1 MLFKKLRQAFTG
13 YYNFL
18 LLFLTLLF
26 IFRPHSHNVTH
37 LAIWQL
43 LLSVVLLSAI
53 FNAHHNRAVKITIT
67 ALAVPTILFCWL
79 TLLHPS
85 TIVFVGNTCLLILF
99 LGICSTSIIYDV
111 IVRSQVTLETLRGVV
126 CAYFM
131 VAFLFAY
138 IYYLTEFL
146 VPESFY
152 LIHRETGAFSYA
164 EYLAELLYFS
174 FVTLLTVGFGDI
186 TPTQNAAQTA
196 VVIEG
201 IIGQFYVA
209 ILVARIVA
217 VYVFS
222 SDKRLLHTIEEDM
235 GIRKKPRK
243 H

>member
-1 MLFKKLRQAFTG
+1 MIIQKIRHAFSG

-26 IFRPHSHNVTH
+26 IFRPHSQNSTAV
-37 LAIWQL
+37 LAIWQS
-43 LLSVVLLSAI
+43 LLSLALLSAI
-53 FNAHHNRAVKITIT
+53 FNAHHLRAVKITIT
-67 ALAVPTILFCWL
+67 ALAIPTIIFCWL

-85 TIVFVGNTCLLILF
+85 TFVFLTNTCLLILF

-111 IVRSQVTLETLRGVV
+111 VVRARITLETLRGVV

-131 VAFLFAY
+131 VGFLFAY

-146 VPESFY
+146 APESFY
-152 LIHRETGAFSYA
+152 LLHREIGIFSYA
-164 EYLAELLYFS
+164 EFLSEFLYFS

-186 TPTQNAAQTA
+186 TPTQNPAQTA

-217 VYVFS
+217 VYALS
-222 SDKRLLHTIEEDM
+222 SNKRLIRTIEADI
-235 GIRKKPRK
+235 GAKKK
-243 H
+243 LKK